1 MHQCACAY
9 CGGAIIEMK
18 QEICK
23 QDRQKLVDKCWEKA
37 AIIGEVASRISWAKL
52 WDATLDL
59 GGNKAVRG
67 LQFLSKIMSHRG
79 REVGLVSCVTQA
91 PLPSSVLDYILD

>member
-9 CGGAIIEMK
+9 CGGAIREMK

-23 QDRQKLVDKCWEKA
+23 QDRQKLVGKCWEKA

-52 WDATLDL
+52 WDSTLDL
-59 GGNKAVRG
+59 GG
-67 LQFLSKIMSHRG
+67 
-79 REVGLVSCVTQA
+79 E
-91 PLPSSVLDYILD
+91 